1 MFLCVTIFVL
11 FPHHLTDFFFMRVFM
26 SILVNMSY
34 KGAPKLIV
42 KQAIMAVLS
51 ILVFVYLYAP
61 PSLPSPPV
69 VYGMISLQGSKL
81 TGPGVHEVSVRPA
94 EPRQYVNIQFCAGG
108 IIRVIVDDVTVKE
121 IVVVVLHGLVQL

>member
-1 MFLCVTIFVL
+1 MIILKSMFLCVTIFVL

-61 PSLPSPPV
+61 PLPPFSSCCV
-69 VYGMISLQGSKL
+69 WYDIA
-81 TGPGVHEVSVRPA
+81 TG
-94 EPRQYVNIQFCAGG
+94 Q
-108 IIRVIVDDVTVKE
+108 
-121 IVVVVLHGLVQL
+121 